1 MAKCTPA
8 GAACEPKAAS
18 PLDALGWVLV
28 SEPGF
33 FKVVAHFP
41 GNLILVPEMKP
52 RNNSLLDTIFDYTFY
67 FGPPGK
73 YL

>member
-1 MAKCTPA
+1 MD
-8 GAACEPKAAS
+8 AS
-18 PLDALGWVLV
+18 LRISVVYVFFESLSWVLV

-33 FKVVAHFP
+33 FEGFGSFP
-41 GNLILVPEMKP
+41 WKHNYFA
-52 RNNSLLDTIFDYTFY
+52 RNEAQEQPSLLDTIFDYIFY